1 MPSLHVDTL
10 APRDSTESSAPSEE
24 WVVPS
29 EEWVVPSEEA
39 AGDAVGSLEGL
50 GRSDSGIDAYKDD
63 GLDGS

>member
-10 APRDSTESSAPSEE
+10 APRDSTESLA
-24 WVVPS
+24 PS